1 MSTNLPTVRAAAVQA
16 EPVVLNRDA
25 TVEKACSL
33 ISEAATNGAN
43 LIVFPELFI
52 PTYVHAAIWGTGI
65 RRLVTTGAKGVATTL
80 AELSRGSQRDH

>member
-1 MSTNLPTVRAAAVQA
+1 MSTNLPIVRAAAVQA

-43 LIVFPELFI
+43 LIVFLSCSFPLMSMLKSGERDSE
-52 PTYVHAAIWGTGI
+52 VGRH
-65 RRLVTTGAKGVATTL
+65 RRKR
-80 AELSRGSQRDH
+80 RGYDSGRTQ